1 MTFTTPS
8 QFALLFV
15 KLFTSGW
22 PQQQLQASS
31 RYANDWIRIHQ
42 HFRYLSIVSDK
53 KLDESFC
60 SGIRCHRVRDTIS
73 SPNNYPKGQFTIQ
86 ECRYSVALSARNGPV
101 MPPFVVLTLFDGQ
114 ENPRLISLVKSEAW
128 ELQKMTSSKRYT
140 GVAVFQLVLSGILY
154 RWSGQWHATLNSLDA
169 DLQTEVSCHQP
180 LPCMLYWSRLIYIAR
195 CL

>member
-1 MTFTTPS
+1 LPDLAFFLYQLDEPYIVSDDASDISRRKDYLMTFTTPS

-53 KLDESFC
+53 KLDEPFC

-101 MPPFVVLTLFDGQ
+101 MPPFVVLTLFDG
-114 ENPRLISLVKSEAW
+114 
-128 ELQKMTSSKRYT
+128 
-140 GVAVFQLVLSGILY
+140 
-154 RWSGQWHATLNSLDA
+154 
-169 DLQTEVSCHQP
+169 
-180 LPCMLYWSRLIYIAR
+180 
-195 CL
+195 